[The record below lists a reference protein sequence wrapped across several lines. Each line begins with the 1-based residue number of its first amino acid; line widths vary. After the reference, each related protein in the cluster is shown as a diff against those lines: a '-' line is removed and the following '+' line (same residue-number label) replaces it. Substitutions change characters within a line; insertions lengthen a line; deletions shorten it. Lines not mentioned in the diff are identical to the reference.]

1 MLELLDTGRIA
12 HKLGKWRWTAYFA
25 TGLCLFFFGWG
36 IAELLMVPSLMSPA
50 TATDSSFAF
59 WTFASFSLASLLLIL
74 YSFWLCYTDEMH
86 GAYIEIAERYRT
98 HGW

>member
-50 TATDSSFAF
+50 ADSSFAF
-59 WTFASFSLASLLLIL
+59 WTFAGFSLASALLIV
-74 YSFWLCYTDEMH
+74 YSVRLAYIDEMQ
-86 GAYIEIAERYRT
+86 GAYIEAAERYRS